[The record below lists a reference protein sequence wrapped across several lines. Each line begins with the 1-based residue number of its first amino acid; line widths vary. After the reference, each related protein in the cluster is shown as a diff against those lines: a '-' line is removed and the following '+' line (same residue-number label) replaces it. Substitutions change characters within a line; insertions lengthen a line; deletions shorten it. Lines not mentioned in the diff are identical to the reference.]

1 MKRETSDEKRRFAG
15 EVKPS
20 MKRRSED
27 NDYHGRQIYLITMAV
42 EGRRPLLGRLVGD
55 VGAARGTADYPHIE
69 RSPLGEAVAEAWYAI
84 PRFHPEIEIIALQVM
99 PDHIHGI
106 LFVREFLAEGL
117 GKAILGFKQGC
128 NKAYRRLVGEDA
140 GLQGGVKYVAV
151 IQQPTGLQGQQAP
164 PTGLRGQQAPPTG
177 LQGQQAQPTGL
188 QGQQAQPTG
197 LRGQQA
203 QQPAGQPLDRYHGL
217 FFERGY
223 NDRILLRR
231 GQLETMK
238 RYLADNPFR
247 LAMKRARPE
256 LLRVRQG
263 VDVCGSVCSAVGNLS
278 LLTAARKLRVR
289 ISRSIDA
296 SLLEREKE
304 QLLTAARAGAVLVT
318 PAISPGEKAITR
330 AAFDE
335 GLPMIVLLDNGL
347 DPMSKPSGE
356 RFRACAE
363 GRLLLLSP
371 FPHRNNRVTIS
382 RATCEALNAL
392 AWDISEGH

>member
-1 MKRETSDEKRRFAG
+1 MNRETYEKQRAFAG
-15 EVKPS
+15 ELKPS
-20 MKRRSED
+20 MKRRAVD
-27 NDYHGRQIYLITMAV
+27 HDYHERRIYLVTLVV
-42 EGRRPLLGRLVGD
+42 EGRRPLLGRLAGMVS
-55 VGAARGTADYPHIE
+55 AEPGTLDYPHIE
-69 RSPLGEAVAEAWYAI
+69 PTPLGAAVAKMWLTI
-84 PRFHPEIEIIALQVM
+84 PEHHPGVEVLAFQLM
-99 PDHIHGI
+99 PDHVNGI
-106 LFVREFLAEGL
+106 LFVTRYLEEGL
-117 GKAILGFKQGC
+117 GKVILGFKQAC
-128 NKAYRRLVGEDA
+128 NKEFRRLVGVEP
-140 GLQGGVKYVAV
+140 VAV
-151 IQQPTGLQGQQAP
+151 AQ
-164 PTGLRGQQAPPTG
+164 
-177 LQGQQAQPTGL
+177 QQAQ
-188 QGQQAQPTG
+188 
-197 LRGQQA
+197 QQA
-203 QQPAGQPLDRYHGL
+203 QQPAQQPLDRYHGL
-217 FFERGY
+217 LFERGY
-223 NDRILLRR
+223 NDSILLRW

-256 LLRVRQG
+256 YLRVRQG
-263 VDVCGSVCSAVGNLS
+263 VDVCGSACSAVGNLS

-296 SLLEREKE
+296 TLLEREKE
-304 QLLTAARAGAVLVT
+304 RLLAAAREGAVLVS

-392 AWDISEGH
+392 AWDICEGQ

>member
-1 MKRETSDEKRRFAG
+1 MNRETYEKQRAFAG
-15 EVKPS
+15 ELKPS
-20 MKRRSED
+20 MKRRAVD
-27 NDYHGRQIYLITMAV
+27 HDYHERRIYLVTLVV
-42 EGRRPLLGRLVGD
+42 EGRRPLLGRLAGMVS
-55 VGAARGTADYPHIE
+55 AEPGTLDYPHIE
-69 RSPLGEAVAEAWYAI
+69 PTPLGAAVAKMWLTI
-84 PRFHPEIEIIALQVM
+84 PEHHPGVEVLAFQLM
-99 PDHIHGI
+99 PDHVHGI
-106 LFVREFLAEGL
+106 LFVTRYLEEGL
-117 GKAILGFKQGC
+117 GKVILGFKQAC
-128 NKAYRRLVGEDA
+128 NKEFRRLVGVEP
-140 GLQGGVKYVAV
+140 VAV
-151 IQQPTGLQGQQAP
+151 AQ
-164 PTGLRGQQAPPTG
+164 
-177 LQGQQAQPTGL
+177 QQAQ
-188 QGQQAQPTG
+188 
-197 LRGQQA
+197 QQA
-203 QQPAGQPLDRYHGL
+203 QQPAQQPLDRYHGL
-217 FFERGY
+217 LFERGY
-223 NDRILLRR
+223 NDSILLRR

-256 LLRVRQG
+256 YLRVRQG
-263 VDVCGSVCSAVGNLS
+263 VDVCGSACSAVGNLS

-296 SLLEREKE
+296 TLLEREKE
-304 QLLTAARAGAVLVT
+304 RLLAAAREGAVLVS

-382 RATCEALNAL
+382 RATCEKLNAL

>member
-1 MKRETSDEKRRFAG
+1 MNRETYEKQRAFAG
-15 EVKPS
+15 ELKPS
-20 MKRRSED
+20 MKRRAVD
-27 NDYHGRQIYLITMAV
+27 HDYHERRIYLVTLVV
-42 EGRRPLLGRLVGD
+42 EGRCPLLGRLAGMVS
-55 VGAARGTADYPHIE
+55 AEPGTLDYPHIE
-69 RSPLGEAVAEAWYAI
+69 PTPLGAAVAKMWLTI
-84 PRFHPEIEIIALQVM
+84 PEHHPGVEVLAFQLM
-99 PDHIHGI
+99 PDHVHGI
-106 LFVREFLAEGL
+106 LFVTRYLEEGL
-117 GKAILGFKQGC
+117 GKVILGFKQAC
-128 NKAYRRLVGEDA
+128 NKEFRRLVGVEP
-140 GLQGGVKYVAV
+140 VAV
-151 IQQPTGLQGQQAP
+151 AQ
-164 PTGLRGQQAPPTG
+164 
-177 LQGQQAQPTGL
+177 QQAQ
-188 QGQQAQPTG
+188 
-197 LRGQQA
+197 QQA
-203 QQPAGQPLDRYHGL
+203 QQPAQQPLDRYHGL
-217 FFERGY
+217 LFERGY
-223 NDRILLRR
+223 NDSILLRR

-256 LLRVRQG
+256 YLRVRQG
-263 VDVCGSVCSAVGNLS
+263 VDVCGSACSAVGNLS

-296 SLLEREKE
+296 TLLEREKE
-304 QLLTAARAGAVLVT
+304 RLLAAAREGAVLVS

-392 AWDISEGH
+392 AWDISEGQ

>member
-1 MKRETSDEKRRFAG
+1 MVSAE
-15 EVKPS
+15 P
-20 MKRRSED
+20 
-27 NDYHGRQIYLITMAV
+27 
-42 EGRRPLLGRLVGD
+42 
-55 VGAARGTADYPHIE
+55 GTLDYPHIE
-69 RSPLGEAVAEAWYAI
+69 PTPLGAAVAKMWLTI
-84 PRFHPEIEIIALQVM
+84 PEHHPGVEVLAFQLM
-99 PDHIHGI
+99 PDHVHGI
-106 LFVREFLAEGL
+106 LFVTRYLEEGL
-117 GKAILGFKQGC
+117 GKVILGFKQAC
-128 NKAYRRLVGEDA
+128 NKEFRRLVGVEP
-140 GLQGGVKYVAV
+140 VAV
-151 IQQPTGLQGQQAP
+151 AQ
-164 PTGLRGQQAPPTG
+164 
-177 LQGQQAQPTGL
+177 QQAQ
-188 QGQQAQPTG
+188 
-197 LRGQQA
+197 QQA
-203 QQPAGQPLDRYHGL
+203 QQPAQQPLDRYHGL
-217 FFERGY
+217 LFERGY
-223 NDRILLRR
+223 NDSILLRR

-256 LLRVRQG
+256 YLRVRQG
-263 VDVCGSVCSAVGNLS
+263 VDVCGSACSAVGNLS

-296 SLLEREKE
+296 TLLEREKE
-304 QLLTAARAGAVLVT
+304 RLLAAAREGAVLVS

-392 AWDISEGH
+392 AWDICEGQ

>member
-1 MKRETSDEKRRFAG
+1 MNRETYEKQRAFAG
-15 EVKPS
+15 ELKPS
-20 MKRRSED
+20 MKRRAVD
-27 NDYHGRQIYLITMAV
+27 HDYHERRIYLVTLVV
-42 EGRRPLLGRLVGD
+42 EGRRPLLGRLAGMVS
-55 VGAARGTADYPHIE
+55 AEPGTLDYPHIE
-69 RSPLGEAVAEAWYAI
+69 PTPLGAAVAKMWLTI
-84 PRFHPEIEIIALQVM
+84 PEHHPGVEVLAFQLM
-99 PDHIHGI
+99 PDHVHGI
-106 LFVREFLAEGL
+106 LFVTRYLEEGL
-117 GKAILGFKQGC
+117 GKVILGFKQAC
-128 NKAYRRLVGEDA
+128 NKEFRRL
-140 GLQGGVKYVAV
+140 LGVEPVAV
-151 IQQPTGLQGQQAP
+151 AQ
-164 PTGLRGQQAPPTG
+164 
-177 LQGQQAQPTGL
+177 QQAQ
-188 QGQQAQPTG
+188 
-197 LRGQQA
+197 QQA
-203 QQPAGQPLDRYHGL
+203 QQPAQQPLDRYHGL
-217 FFERGY
+217 LFERGY
-223 NDRILLRR
+223 NDSILLRR

-256 LLRVRQG
+256 YLRVRQG
-263 VDVCGSVCSAVGNLS
+263 VDVCGSACSAVGNLS

-296 SLLEREKE
+296 TLLEREKE
-304 QLLTAARAGAVLVT
+304 RLLAAAREGAVLVS

-392 AWDISEGH
+392 AWDICEGQ

>member
-55 VGAARGTADYPHIE
+55 VGAKRGSQDYPHIV
-69 RSPLGEAVAEAWYAI
+69 RTPLGEAVAEAWYAI
-84 PRFHPEIEIIALQVM
+84 PRYHPEIEIIALQVM

-106 LFVREFLAEGL
+106 LFVREFLEEGL

-128 NKAYRRLVGEDA
+128 NKAYRRQLEEA
-140 GLQGGVKYVAV
+140 THSGVKYDAV
-151 IQQPTGLQGQQAP
+151 IQQPAEPALLAG
-164 PTGLRGQQAPPTG
+164 
-177 LQGQQAQPTGL
+177 
-188 QGQQAQPTG
+188 
-197 LRGQQA
+197 
-203 QQPAGQPLDRYHGL
+203 QQPARQPLDRYHGL
-217 FFERGY
+217 LFERGY
-223 NDRILLRR
+223 NDSILLRR

-238 RYLADNPFR
+238 RYLADNPYR

-256 LLRVRQG
+256 FLRVRLG
-263 VDVCGSVCSAVGNLS
+263 VDVCGSLCSAVGNLS
-278 LLTAARKLRVR
+278 LLTATRKLRVR

-296 SLLEREKE
+296 ALLEREKE
-304 QLLTAARAGAVLVT
+304 RLLAAAREGTVLVS
-318 PAISPGEKAITR
+318 PAISPGEKAIAR

-371 FPHRNNRVTIS
+371 FPHRNNRTTIT

-392 AWDISEGH
+392 AWDISEGQ

>member
-1 MKRETSDEKRRFAG
+1 MNRETYEKQRAFAG
-15 EVKPS
+15 ELKPS
-20 MKRRSED
+20 MKRRAVD
-27 NDYHGRQIYLITMAV
+27 HDYHERRIYLVTLVV
-42 EGRRPLLGRLVGD
+42 EGRRPLLGRLAGMVS
-55 VGAARGTADYPHIE
+55 AEPGTLDYPHIE
-69 RSPLGEAVAEAWYAI
+69 PTPLGAAVAKMWLTI
-84 PRFHPEIEIIALQVM
+84 PEHHPGVEVLAFQLM
-99 PDHIHGI
+99 PDHVHGI
-106 LFVREFLAEGL
+106 LFVTRYLEEGL
-117 GKAILGFKQGC
+117 GKVILGFKQAC
-128 NKAYRRLVGEDA
+128 NKEFRRLVGVEP
-140 GLQGGVKYVAV
+140 VAV
-151 IQQPTGLQGQQAP
+151 AQ
-164 PTGLRGQQAPPTG
+164 
-177 LQGQQAQPTGL
+177 QQAQ
-188 QGQQAQPTG
+188 
-197 LRGQQA
+197 QQA
-203 QQPAGQPLDRYHGL
+203 QQPAQQPLDRYHGL
-217 FFERGY
+217 LFERGY
-223 NDRILLRR
+223 NDSILLRR

-256 LLRVRQG
+256 YLRVRQG
-263 VDVCGSVCSAVGNLS
+263 VDVCGSACSAVGNLS

-296 SLLEREKE
+296 TLLEREKE
-304 QLLTAARAGAVLVT
+304 RLLAAAREGAVLVS

-363 GRLLLLSP
+363 GRLLLLSL

-392 AWDISEGH
+392 AWDICEGQ

>member
-1 MKRETSDEKRRFAG
+1 MNRETYEKQRAFAG
-15 EVKPS
+15 ELKPS
-20 MKRRSED
+20 MKRRAVD
-27 NDYHGRQIYLITMAV
+27 HDYHERRIYLVTLVV
-42 EGRRPLLGRLVGD
+42 EGRRPLLGRLAGMVS
-55 VGAARGTADYPHIE
+55 AEPGTLDYPHIE
-69 RSPLGEAVAEAWYAI
+69 PTPLGAAVAKMWLTI
-84 PRFHPEIEIIALQVM
+84 PEHHPGVEVLAFQLM
-99 PDHIHGI
+99 PDHVHGI
-106 LFVREFLAEGL
+106 LFVTRYLEEGL
-117 GKAILGFKQGC
+117 GKVILGFKQAC
-128 NKAYRRLVGEDA
+128 NKEFRRLVGVEP
-140 GLQGGVKYVAV
+140 VAV
-151 IQQPTGLQGQQAP
+151 AQ
-164 PTGLRGQQAPPTG
+164 
-177 LQGQQAQPTGL
+177 QQAQ
-188 QGQQAQPTG
+188 
-197 LRGQQA
+197 QQA
-203 QQPAGQPLDRYHGL
+203 QQPARQPLDRYHGL
-217 FFERGY
+217 LFERGY
-223 NDRILLRR
+223 NDSILLRR

-256 LLRVRQG
+256 FLRVRQG
-263 VDVCGSVCSAVGNLS
+263 LDVCGSACSAVGNLS
-278 LLTAARKLRVR
+278 LLTAVRKLRVR

-296 SLLEREKE
+296 TLLEREKE
-304 QLLTAARAGAVLVT
+304 RLLAAAREGAVLVS

-382 RATCEALNAL
+382 RATCEKLNAL

>member
-1 MKRETSDEKRRFAG
+1 MNRETYEKQRAFAG
-15 EVKPS
+15 ELKPS
-20 MKRRSED
+20 MKRRAVD
-27 NDYHGRQIYLITMAV
+27 HDYHERRIYLVTLVV
-42 EGRRPLLGRLVGD
+42 EGRRPLLGRLAGMVS
-55 VGAARGTADYPHIE
+55 AEPGTLDYPHIE
-69 RSPLGEAVAEAWYAI
+69 PTPLGAAVAKMWLTI
-84 PRFHPEIEIIALQVM
+84 PEHHPGVEVLAFQLM
-99 PDHIHGI
+99 PDHVHGI
-106 LFVREFLAEGL
+106 LFVTRYLEEGL
-117 GKAILGFKQGC
+117 GKVILGFKQAC
-128 NKAYRRLVGEDA
+128 NKEFRRLVGVEP
-140 GLQGGVKYVAV
+140 VAV
-151 IQQPTGLQGQQAP
+151 AQ
-164 PTGLRGQQAPPTG
+164 
-177 LQGQQAQPTGL
+177 QQAQ
-188 QGQQAQPTG
+188 
-197 LRGQQA
+197 QQA
-203 QQPAGQPLDRYHGL
+203 QQPAQQPLDRYHGL
-217 FFERGY
+217 LFERGY
-223 NDRILLRR
+223 NDSILLRR

-256 LLRVRQG
+256 YLRVRQG
-263 VDVCGSVCSAVGNLS
+263 VDVCGSACSAVGNLS

-296 SLLEREKE
+296 TLLEREKE
-304 QLLTAARAGAVLVT
+304 RLLAAAREGAVLVS

-392 AWDISEGH
+392 AWDICEGQ

>member
-1 MKRETSDEKRRFAG
+1 MNRETYEKQRAFAG
-15 EVKPS
+15 ELKPS
-20 MKRRSED
+20 MKRRAVD
-27 NDYHGRQIYLITMAV
+27 HDYHERRIYLVTLVV
-42 EGRRPLLGRLVGD
+42 EGRRPLLGRLAGMVS
-55 VGAARGTADYPHIE
+55 AEPGTLDYPHIE
-69 RSPLGEAVAEAWYAI
+69 PTRLGAAVAKMWLTI
-84 PRFHPEIEIIALQVM
+84 PEHHPGVEVLAFQLM
-99 PDHIHGI
+99 PDHVHGI
-106 LFVREFLAEGL
+106 LFVTRYLEEGL
-117 GKAILGFKQGC
+117 GKVILGFKQAC
-128 NKAYRRLVGEDA
+128 NKEFRRLVGVEP
-140 GLQGGVKYVAV
+140 VAV
-151 IQQPTGLQGQQAP
+151 AQ
-164 PTGLRGQQAPPTG
+164 
-177 LQGQQAQPTGL
+177 QQAQ
-188 QGQQAQPTG
+188 
-197 LRGQQA
+197 QQA
-203 QQPAGQPLDRYHGL
+203 QQPAQQPLDRYHGL
-217 FFERGY
+217 LFERGY
-223 NDRILLRR
+223 NDSILLRR

-256 LLRVRQG
+256 YLRVRQG
-263 VDVCGSVCSAVGNLS
+263 VDVCGSACSAVGNLS

-296 SLLEREKE
+296 TLLEREKE
-304 QLLTAARAGAVLVT
+304 RLLAAAREGAVLVS

-392 AWDISEGH
+392 AWDICEGP